1 MFSDKIVCAIRVMN
15 LLAYSP
21 PGQRSARGI
30 DAGFLKELLGVEY
43 SLYKSV
49 INTLIIGNICYTTA
63 RMVYLGKGVE
73 RVTVYD
79 LMYLFHKGLP
89 MGARDRDRLEQRRLP
104 ARQALR
110 ASAASG
116 DRNRGRAQA
125 AAEEHARAGTA
136 PPGSG
141 KHVRGRNGRR
151 PADSP
156 GETIRDQIPAH
167 ADSPLPEPS

>member
-21 PGQRSARGI
+21 PGQRSARGYRC
-30 DAGFLKELLGVEY
+30 GLPEG
-43 SLYKSV
+43 
-49 INTLIIGNICYTTA
+49 TA
-63 RMVYLGKGVE
+63 RRGILTLQIRNQHAHHRQHLLHHGA
-73 RVTVYD
+73 
-79 LMYLFHKGLP
+79 HGLSRQRGRTGDCVRP
-89 MGARDRDRLEQRRLP
+89 DVPLPQRAPHGRRDRDRLEQRRLP

-141 KHVRGRNGRR
+141 KHVREETGRR

>member
-1 MFSDKIVCAIRVMN
+1 MN

-30 DAGFLKELLGVEY
+30 DAGFLEG
-43 SLYKSV
+43 
-49 INTLIIGNICYTTA
+49 TA
-63 RMVYLGKGVE
+63 RRGILTLQIRNQHAHHRQHLLHHGAHGLSRQRVE

-89 MGARDRDRLEQRRLP
+89 HGRRDEIDWNKRRLP

-125 AAEEHARAGTA
+125 AAGRACTCWHCS
-136 PPGSG
+136 PPGSR
-141 KHVRGRNGRR
+141 KTRPGRNGPQTGRLPR
-151 PADSP
+151 Q
-156 GETIRDQIPAH
+156 ETIRDQIPAH
-167 ADSPLPEPS
+167 ADSPCRNPLEKDSFH

>member
-1 MFSDKIVCAIRVMN
+1 
-15 LLAYSP
+15 
-21 PGQRSARGI
+21 
-30 DAGFLKELLGVEY
+30 
-43 SLYKSV
+43 
-49 INTLIIGNICYTTA
+49 
-63 RMVYLGKGVE
+63 
-73 RVTVYD
+73 
-79 LMYLFHKGLP
+79 
-89 MGARDRDRLEQRRLP
+89 MGAATEIDWNKGGLP

-141 KHVRGRNGRR
+141 KHVRGRNGPQTGRL
-151 PADSP
+151 P